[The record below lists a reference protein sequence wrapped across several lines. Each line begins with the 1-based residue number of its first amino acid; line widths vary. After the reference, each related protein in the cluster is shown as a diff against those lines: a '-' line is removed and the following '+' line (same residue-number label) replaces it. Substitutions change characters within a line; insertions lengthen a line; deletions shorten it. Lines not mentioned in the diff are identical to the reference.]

1 MITYDEVRKVFNYD
15 EHSGVFSDF
24 NEEVI
29 AVRNKRQKLHKE
41 FVNHG

>member
-1 MITYDEVRKVFNYD
+1 MITYDEVWCNYKK
-15 EHSGVFSDF
+15 HYLGLFSDF
-24 NEEVI
+24 NDAVI